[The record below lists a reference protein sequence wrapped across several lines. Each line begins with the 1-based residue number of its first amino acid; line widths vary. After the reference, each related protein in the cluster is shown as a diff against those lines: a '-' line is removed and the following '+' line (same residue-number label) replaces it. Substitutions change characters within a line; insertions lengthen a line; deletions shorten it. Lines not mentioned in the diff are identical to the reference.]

1 MLAAFSVTPIGG
13 QESVGDVVAGVV
25 RLVRAS
31 GLPNQTGAMFTTVEG
46 EADEVFALLQRCL
59 EYVEQHAPRVSM
71 VVKIDHRPGYEGA
84 LTGKAERVELALA
97 EERDPGS
104 AA

>member
-1 MLAAFSVTPIGG
+1 MLAAFSISPVGG
-13 QESVGDVVAGVV
+13 EESVGDVVAGVV
-25 RLVRAS
+25 RLVRSS
-31 GLPNQTGAMFTTVEG
+31 GLPSQTGAMFTTVEG
-46 EADEVFALLQRCL
+46 EPDEVFALLQRCL
-59 EYVEQHAPRVSM
+59 EYVERHAPRVSM

-84 LTGKAERVELALA
+84 LTAKVERVELALA